1 MAIFPRLS
9 LDESTAEPKSLAK
22 SRNTLTHRRRRRRAD
37 LTRKL
42 EPWRKVTNGKLH
54 TRREVTNGKLH
65 TRREVTNGKL
75 HTWRAGAEE
84 EKRESVPARGLPPLP
99 AKKKNQVYRK
109 HHQKFFFFGTQ
120 SVLFHNENEI

>member
-42 EPWRKVTNGKLH
+42 EPWRK
-54 TRREVTNGKLH
+54 VTNGKLH